1 MRDIA
6 LTAAIFAL
14 LPVCFARPWI
24 GVLAWYWFG
33 LMNPHLLTWGFARGL
48 PFAMLIALATLTGA
62 LFARD
67 RKSVPWNRELV
78 LVLVLLGYFT
88 FTTFFAWAPQA
99 AWAYLEQLSKI
110 LLMTF
115 VATVFIHGKQRVRAL
130 MLVIGLSIAFYG
142 IKGAV
147 VTVTTGGA
155 NKVQGPEAAL
165 IGGNTFLGLALNMV
179 IPVLV
184 SLARDERTK
193 GVRAFLNFSA
203 ACCVISSVFTY
214 SRGAVLGLAIVLPL
228 LFFKNPRKAWG
239 TMVFLL
245 VAGLVT
251 IAVAPE
257 ALWKRTETIETY
269 QQDRSA
275 MQRIRSWGV
284 AWNIAKDRPITG
296 AGFNFEYFPDSAR
309 WFSYVEPG
317 MEEYGPSTHA
327 AHSVYFQVLG
337 QHGFVALGLYLLLLA
352 FTLLSLTRI
361 RKKGLKSGDT
371 MWIATYAEGLRI
383 GVLAWAISGA
393 FLNAAYFDLYFIF
406 VALTAI
412 LSRELASASQIHVT
426 TTSESRSAF
435 LPSGGALAERRRA

>member
-6 LTAAIFAL
+6 LTAVIFAL

-33 LMNPHLLTWGFARGL
+33 LMNPHLLTWGFARSW
-48 PFAMLIALATLTGA
+48 PFAMMIALATLTGA
-62 LFARD
+62 LLARD
-67 RKSVPWNRELV
+67 RKPIPWNRELV
-78 LVLVLLGYFT
+78 LVVLLLGYFT

-115 VATVFIHGKQRVRAL
+115 VATVFIYGKQRVRAL
-130 MLVIGLSIAFYG
+130 MLVIGLSLAFYG
-142 IKGAV
+142 VKGAIF
-147 VTVTTGGA
+147 TVTTGGA
-155 NKVQGPEAAL
+155 NHVQAPEAAF

-184 SLARDERTK
+184 SLAREERTK
-193 GVRAFLNFSA
+193 AMRVFLNFCA
-203 ACCVISSVFTY
+203 ACCVISTVFTY
-214 SRGAVLGLAIVLPL
+214 SRGAVLGLAVVLPL

-239 TMVFLL
+239 TMAFLL

-251 IAVAPE
+251 VFVAPE

-275 MQRIRSWGV
+275 MQRLRAWGV
-284 AWNIAKDRPITG
+284 AWNIAKDRPLTG
-296 AGFNFEYFPDSAR
+296 AGFQFENSPDSAR

-317 MEEYGPSTHA
+317 MEDYGPSTHA

-337 QHGFVALGLYLLLLA
+337 QHGFVALGLYLLLLVFA
-352 FTLLSLTRI
+352 LLTLTRI
-361 RKKGLKSGDT
+361 RRNALIYKET
-371 MWIATYAEGLRI
+371 VWISTYAEGLRI

-393 FLNAAYFDLYFIF
+393 FLNAAYFDLYFVF
-406 VALTAI
+406 VASTAI
-412 LSRELASASQIHVT
+412 LGRELSASLRSTAICV
-426 TTSESRSAF
+426 SERRIESVPHA
-435 LPSGGALAERRRA
+435 GALAERQGR